1 MSNQRPAPIYAP
13 YSENPEER
21 LREPSGRPRDRAE
34 GILVGFA
41 QTLHARNDNVDIIT
55 CRHSVMEILDLA
67 IAASEN
73 PKLLQQIRD
82 QREDMNPLPMS
93 I

>member
-13 YSENPEER
+13 YSKNPEER
-21 LREPSGRPRDRAE
+21 LREPSDKPRARAE
-34 GILVGFA
+34 GILVGFS
-41 QTLHARNDNVDIIT
+41 QTLRARNDRVDIIT

-73 PKLLQQIRD
+73 PELLQQIKD
-82 QREDMNPLPMS
+82 QRESMNPLPMS